1 LLPESATLRMGD
13 TISRADVAAWMLT
26 ALTDTTTSRRSVV
39 IAG

>member
-1 LLPESATLRMGD
+1 MAD

-26 ALTDTTTSRRSVV
+26 ALTNPTTSRRSVV